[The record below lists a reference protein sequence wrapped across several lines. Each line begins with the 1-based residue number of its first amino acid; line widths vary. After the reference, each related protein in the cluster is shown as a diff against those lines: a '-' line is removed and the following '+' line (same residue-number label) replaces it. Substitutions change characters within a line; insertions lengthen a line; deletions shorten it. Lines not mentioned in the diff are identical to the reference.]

1 MKRAAMLLQAA
12 RPLSFATA
20 APSHTHSSPSFSYGV
35 ASPAMSTGSSS
46 HRSPSTSSDMPP
58 PPPPPPQ
65 HPSSPNRRRS
75 PSPHTIQQLLDTL
88 RHQRV
93 NTITELC
100 RIERAAAACTRPD
113 DARAFQA
120 PMTQAWVR
128 YVTGHQLLSELR
140 GLTRGYPFSAELVRE
155 AYARVRADP
164 RSNRSW
170 NLAWLCLVRIR
181 DDDDG
186 LIAAYAVAEAS
197 KPGMW
202 GGLVPREEDVLKLSG
217 CFSREWTLAVS
228 VMLKHWPVAP
238 TWC

>member
-1 MKRAAMLLQAA
+1 
-12 RPLSFATA
+12 
-20 APSHTHSSPSFSYGV
+20 
-35 ASPAMSTGSSS
+35 MSTGSSS

-181 DDDDG
+181 DDDDE

>member
-1 MKRAAMLLQAA
+1 
-12 RPLSFATA
+12 
-20 APSHTHSSPSFSYGV
+20 
-35 ASPAMSTGSSS
+35 MSTGSSS
-46 HRSPSTSSDMPP
+46 HHSPSVPNGMPP
-58 PPPPPPQ
+58 PTPARHQQ
-65 HPSSPNRRRS
+65 HPSSSPPSRCRRS

-128 YVTGHQLLSELR
+128 YVTGHQLLGELR

-155 AYARVRADP
+155 AYAQVRADP

-181 DDDDG
+181 GDDDDGNGGDDG
-186 LIAAYAVAEAS
+186 LIATYAVAEAS
-197 KPGMW
+197 KPSMW